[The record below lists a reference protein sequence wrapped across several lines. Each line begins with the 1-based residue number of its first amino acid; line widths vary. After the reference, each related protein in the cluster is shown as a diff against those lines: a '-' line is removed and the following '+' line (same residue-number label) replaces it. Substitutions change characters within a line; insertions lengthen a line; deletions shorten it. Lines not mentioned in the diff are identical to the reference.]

1 MCQLPPVNV
10 GRLDGGVTPGGEL
23 LGLAALLDLCSP
35 GKKGNERVEIRPRS
49 DRAPSSVVRRVRSRV
64 SLFT

>member
-23 LGLAALLDLCSP
+23 LGLAALLVLSSP
-35 GKKGNERVEIRPRS
+35 G
-49 DRAPSSVVRRVRSRV
+49 RRVMNEV
-64 SLFT
+64 AKVKETF

>member
-10 GRLDGGVTPGGEL
+10 GRADGGVTPGGEL

-35 GKKGNERVEIRPRS
+35 GKKGNERGGRS
-49 DRAPSSVVRRVRSRV
+49 QGDILVCTLV
-64 SLFT
+64 

>member
-23 LGLAALLDLCSP
+23 LGLAALLVLSSP
-35 GKKGNERVEIRPRS
+35 GKKGNERGGRS
-49 DRAPSSVVRRVRSRV
+49 QGDILVCTLLQVSPPAP
-64 SLFT
+64 